1 MSVLLDC
8 LLGCLVVTAAPLN
21 VQGGRIINQLQTTT
35 GTRVKLSQKNEFF
48 PGTHDRVALVQGEQP
63 SMVAEA
69 VAEMLRR
76 LREV

>member
-1 MSVLLDC
+1 IVPAARLKPC
-8 LLGCLVVTAAPLN
+8 L
-21 VQGGRIINQLQTTT
+21 QGGRIINQLQTTT

-63 SMVAEA
+63 TMVAEA

-76 LREV
+76 LREVHITRRM

>member
-1 MSVLLDC
+1 MY
-8 LLGCLVVTAAPLN
+8 

-63 SMVAEA
+63 AMVAEA